1 MSAQSIYMS
10 AHSTSSPSEM
20 STLSKRDTD
29 SVSISK
35 RDCLALA
42 KALSTQESLIPPACQ
57 RYLAHKETQNKAWE
71 GASLKDKVSGIT
83 RSHTGRQNHMQLQRR
98 LTNPRI
104 ANHHK

>member
-1 MSAQSIYMS
+1 MFPFGVFLLRTPPLYPGWTSA
-10 AHSTSSPSEM
+10 PPPCC
-20 STLSKRDTD
+20 LS
-29 SVSISK
+29 
-35 RDCLALA
+35 
-42 KALSTQESLIPPACQ
+42 QACQ

>member
-1 MSAQSIYMS
+1 MEQSN
-10 AHSTSSPSEM
+10 TT
-20 STLSKRDTD
+20 TLTKRDTD
-29 SVSISK
+29 SLSISK
-35 RDCLALA
+35 RDCLMLA
-42 KALSTQESLIPPACQ
+42 KALSHNESQIPQACQ
-57 RYLAHKETQNKAWE
+57 RYLAHKETQSKAWE